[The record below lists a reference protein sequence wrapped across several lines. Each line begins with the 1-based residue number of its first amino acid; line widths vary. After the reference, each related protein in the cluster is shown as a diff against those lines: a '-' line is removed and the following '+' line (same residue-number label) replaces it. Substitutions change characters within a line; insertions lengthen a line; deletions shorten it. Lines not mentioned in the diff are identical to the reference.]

1 MSMMK
6 YGYLYLFSVPMSLI
20 VLKALWRE
28 IGIWKRMRH
37 DCIVPLLGII
47 IHHSLVSLVSP
58 WMPNGILHDYLQKS
72 KISSAEKYKLVCSFK
87 LPWLLCILLLVHSE
101 SVVHGDLT
109 SRNVLINEKCQACLT
124 DFGLSSMMKIG
135 ERFEYLRLNEKRPG
149 ALHWSAPE
157 LIPDISRVD
166 EDGERYTPSTY
177 SDIYSYGCIVY
188 EVLSGDTPWRHMNA
202 LAVCATILNGE
213 TPQKPH
219 SIPEDDWVFILQ
231 CWLSLPSLRPPASQA
246 LKFTRTRISA

>member
-6 YGYLYLFSVPMSLI
+6 YGYLYLFSVPISLI

-87 LPWLLCILLLVHSE
+87 LPWRLCILLLGVSCIMWQMAYTTV
-101 SVVHGDLT
+101 SARD
-109 SRNVLINEKCQACLT
+109 
-124 DFGLSSMMKIG
+124 
-135 ERFEYLRLNEKRPG
+135 PG
-149 ALHWSAPE
+149 
-157 LIPDISRVD
+157 VD
-166 EDGERYTPSTY
+166 
-177 SDIYSYGCIVY
+177 
-188 EVLSGDTPWRHMNA
+188 
-202 LAVCATILNGE
+202 TI
-213 TPQKPH
+213 
-219 SIPEDDWVFILQ
+219 
-231 CWLSLPSLRPPASQA
+231 
-246 LKFTRTRISA
+246 